1 MLEHVL
7 TANHTDSLLYLPL
20 ADATVITFLSPAL
33 AGYACYLLF
42 KEPFTRIEQIA
53 SMVSLL
59 GVILIARPTS
69 FFHLGNSNSGPHSP
83 PGAPNITSTVADH
96 GYHFPTPTSAQRLSA
111 IAISLLGV
119 AGSACVFTTLRWIG
133 HRAHPLISVNY
144 FAIWCTLVSFAA
156 LSIGSHI
163 PPPLG
168 SADLHLAFPVSLKQW
183 GMLFFLGTCGFIMQF
198 MMTAGLSHEKSNRA
212 TNMVYTNMLFALL
225 FDRWVFGTV
234 PGVWSLL
241 GSGLILGSAIYVA
254 LQKGLAGDGRGV
266 GREVE
271 VGLLSD
277 EDTAMLGDV
286 DGFGDDEG
294 DGEGQSVPLM
304 EINVRDHD
312 EERGQSVADGENN
325 HQL

>member
-1 MLEHVL
+1 MEQVL
-7 TANHTDSLLYLPL
+7 TMNQIDSLLYLPL

-42 KEPFTRIEQIA
+42 GEPFTRIEQIA

-69 FFHLGNSNSGPHSP
+69 FFHLGNPDPDPHSP
-83 PGAPNITSTVADH
+83 PGASNITSTVADH
-96 GYHFPTPTSAQRLSA
+96 GYNFPTPTSGQRLSA

-119 AGSACVFTTLRWIG
+119 AGSACVYTTLRWIG
-133 HRAHPLISVNY
+133 QRAHPLISVNY
-144 FAIWCTLVSFAA
+144 FATWCTLVSSIA

-168 SADLHLAFPVSLKQW
+168 SPNLHLAVPASLRQW

-234 PGVWSLL
+234 PGMWSLL

-254 LQKGLAGDGRGV
+254 VQKGVAGDGRGA
-266 GREVE
+266 GQEVE
-271 VGLLSD
+271 VGLLPD
-277 EDTAMLGDV
+277 EERAMLGDM
-286 DGFGDDEG
+286 DGVIDDEG
-294 DGEGQSVPLM
+294 GGEGQSMPLM
-304 EINVRDHD
+304 EIDVRDHD
-312 EERGQSVADGENN
+312 EERGQSVDDVDTN
-325 HQL
+325 HQT

>member
-1 MLEHVL
+1 MQTL
-7 TANHTDSLLYLPL
+7 DSLLYLPL

-42 KEPFTRIEQIA
+42 REPFTRTEQMA

-69 FFHLGNSNSGPHSP
+69 FFHLSNPTSGPHSP
-83 PGAPNITSTVADH
+83 PGTSNITSTVADH
-96 GYHFPTPTSAQRLSA
+96 GYHFPTPTSGQRLSA

-119 AGSACVFTTLRWIG
+119 AGSACVYTILRWIG

-144 FAIWCTLVSFAA
+144 FATWCTLVSFIV
-156 LSIGSHI
+156 LSTGSHI
-163 PPPLG
+163 PPPFG
-168 SADLHLAFPVSLKQW
+168 SPKLRLSFPASLKQW
-183 GMLFFLGTCGFIMQF
+183 ALLISLGTCGFIMQF

-254 LQKGLAGDGRGV
+254 VQKGVAGDGRGV
-266 GREVE
+266 GQEVE

-277 EDTAMLGDV
+277 EERAMLVDV
-286 DGFGDDEG
+286 DGGRDDSGENEG
-294 DGEGQSVPLM
+294 HSLPLM

-312 EERGQSVADGENN
+312 EERGQSVADGGNN
-325 HQL
+325 H